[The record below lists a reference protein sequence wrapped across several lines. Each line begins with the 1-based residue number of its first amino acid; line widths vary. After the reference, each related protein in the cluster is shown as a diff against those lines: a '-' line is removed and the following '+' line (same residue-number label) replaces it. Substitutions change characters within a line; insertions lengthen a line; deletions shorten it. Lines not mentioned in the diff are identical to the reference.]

1 MTKQNDIIAAEYVL
15 GLARGRERQAI
26 ETKLK
31 SDSGLRSSVQRWQE
45 AFASLH
51 VTGGGEGLRTDSF
64 QSVLARIDSEGSHLP
79 GSITQRAAEADWV
92 TMSEGVA
99 YRVLREDHAA
109 GRRAV
114 LLRMQPGAVYQSHS
128 HENDEE
134 CLVIEGD
141 LHFGDLE
148 LRSGDFHVALKG
160 MVHPASRTVNGC
172 LLHITSGLH

>member
-1 MTKQNDIIAAEYVL
+1 MTKQNDIIAVEYVL

-26 ETKLK
+26 ETKVY
-31 SDSGLRSSVQRWQE
+31 SDAGLRRSVERWQE

-51 VTGGGEGLRTDSF
+51 VTSGESLRTDSF

-79 GSITQRAAEADWV
+79 GSITQRAAEAGWV
-92 TMSEGVA
+92 AMGEGVA
-99 YRVLREDHAA
+99 YRVLREDPAA

-114 LLRMQPGAVYQSHS
+114 LMRMQPGAVYQSHP
-128 HENDEE
+128 HEIDEE